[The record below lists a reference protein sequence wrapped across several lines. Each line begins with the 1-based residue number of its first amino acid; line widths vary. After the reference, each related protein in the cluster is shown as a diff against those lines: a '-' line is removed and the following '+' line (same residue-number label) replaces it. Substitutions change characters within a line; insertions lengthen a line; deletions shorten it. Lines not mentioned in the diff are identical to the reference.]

1 MAQPA
6 VPRVDRRQRN
16 PRSSAVH
23 ARNAFIVAHQQIL
36 AAIERPEFPRI
47 LRHEALEA
55 AAALERFNRQFNAY
69 LR

>member
-1 MAQPA
+1 LI
-6 VPRVDRRQRN
+6 VVKGILGHRL
-16 PRSSAVH
+16 ST
-23 ARNAFIVAHQQIL
+23 RNAFIVAHQQIL